1 MAKALA
7 ALTLGLCLALSNFAL
22 AADKK
27 QPDWSQLTSEQQQIL
42 APLASDWNNFDNKRR
57 KKWLLTAKR
66 YPKLKPVQQQRL
78 QTQMQDWA
86 KLTPEQRTIARENYK
101 KLTKQPPE
109 KREVVKQKWHER
121 QKLKQAAPKNGPS
134 MPAGE
139 NTVPPAA
146 PATVPPAAPATV
158 PPAAPAAVPPA
169 APATVPPA
177 APATVPPAAPAGA
190 VR

>member
-27 QPDWSQLTSEQQQIL
+27 QPDWSQLTAEQQQIL
-42 APLASDWNNFDNKRR
+42 APLAGDWNDFDDKRR

-66 YPKLKPVQQQRL
+66 YPKMKPEQQQRL

-86 KLTPEQRTIARENYK
+86 KLTPEQRRIARENYK

-109 KREVVKQKWHER
+109 KREVVKQKWQER
-121 QKLKQAAPKNGPS
+121 QKLKRAPSNNGP
-134 MPAGE
+134 P
-139 NTVPPAA
+139 
-146 PATVPPAAPATV
+146 
-158 PPAAPAAVPPA
+158 
-169 APATVPPA
+169 
-177 APATVPPAAPAGA
+177 APAGDNTA
-190 VR
+190 PPATPPGAAR